1 VQNHNIKITTDKG
14 IIQKAVINRSSKEI
28 EDKII
33 VTVGKEMIVKPLNK
47 SKLKHRDRRVI
58 INKIV
63 DEGWKGIRASVKF
76 VDNNRIGKVDIIDLD
91 DLV

>member
-1 VQNHNIKITTDKG
+1 VQNYNIKITTDKG
-14 IIQKAVINRSSKEI
+14 MIQKAVINRNSKEI

-47 SKLKHRDRRVI
+47 NKLKYRDRRVI
-58 INKIV
+58 INKVV

-76 VDNNRIGKVDIIDLD
+76 LDNNRAGKVDIIDLD